1 MRYQAL
7 VLVHF
12 LVSSAAFAS
21 GQTSPEPET
30 LTLLGFVLVGLAVV
44 LRKIR

>member
-1 MRYQAL
+1 MQYQAL
-7 VLVHF
+7 VLAHF

-21 GQTSPEPET
+21 GQTSLEPET
-30 LTLLGFVLVGLAVV
+30 LSLLGFILVGLAVV

>member
-7 VLVHF
+7 VLVQF

-21 GQTSPEPET
+21 GQTAPEPGT
-30 LTLLGFVLVGLAVV
+30 LTLLGVVLVGLAMV
-44 LRKIR
+44 LRKMR